1 MLACADATLT
11 QRLTSAACDSAWA
24 PLCELVMNAVV
35 VAVLVPVGVG
45 VADELVGAADADGLA
60 EEVVL
65 LGEEVVL
72 VGVTVG
78 LVVGVRVGTGVLL
91 DEGELVELA
100 FFVGDGLALVGVG
113 FGVVG
118 VGLGVVGVGFGAVG
132 VGVGVVGGL
141 GVAMGVS
148 GSHDSPLDTVAAL
161 AGGALAAA
169 ARVTPEAAVIRTLP
183 VISVTVAGRA

>member
-1 MLACADATLT
+1 M
-11 QRLTSAACDSAWA
+11 
-24 PLCELVMNAVV
+24 
-35 VAVLVPVGVG
+35 
-45 VADELVGAADADGLA
+45 ADELVGAADADGLA
-60 EEVVL
+60 EDVVL
-65 LGEEVVL
+65 PGEEVVL
-72 VGVTVG
+72 VGVTAG
-78 LVVGVRVGTGVLL
+78 LVVGVLVGTGVLL

-113 FGVVG
+113 VGFGVVG
-118 VGLGVVGVGFGAVG
+118 VGVGVGGVGFGVVGVGVGVVGVGFGVVG